1 VHRYAALVLLPLTS
15 FGLHAQK
22 TERHFDYG
30 FEERVRNENW
40 NNIFDYNDSTD
51 DERRQVRYRTRL
63 WMTTSLT
70 SDIDLSI
77 GVASESNQIL
87 QPRTATHFDEAIFET
102 AYVDIKRLFVKGL
115 SLRVGRQNL
124 IRGEGFLLLEG
135 DPWDGSRSI
144 YQNAAVLGYQR
155 GKSKVELIGIFNPR
169 SDRFLPC
176 FNCKSRQLV
185 EWNESALGAY
195 YTDNHLKP
203 TSIEAYFFYKREF
216 GDRRPATNP
225 QFQAD
230 RYTYTAGGR
239 AVHKLPRSFSLT
251 GEFAGQW
258 GHQRP
263 GFDIR
268 AWGGYS
274 YLKRTYGPQ
283 QRHSASFGY
292 WAMSG
297 SDPSKPGVIGN
308 WDPLFSRWPK
318 WSEGYIYTQF
328 KEIGVGYWT
337 NAGMWQAETVYAPW
351 KPLSLRG
358 TLYQMHAFHPFQ
370 GNPQLY
376 ANGSGRGL
384 EYQFRADLIVNKNW
398 RGHALWEHHLPG
410 SFYSGKDPGFF
421 FRLEVAYQFTGRLAF

>member
-1 VHRYAALVLLPLTS
+1 VRLFGGGAGAEAALSPVRLTRRKRGS
-15 FGLHAQK
+15 IRAPVRRACSAATDFVRPARPK
-22 TERHFDYG
+22 TERHFVYG

-63 WMTTSLT
+63 WMAASLT
-70 SDIDLSI
+70 SNIDISL
-77 GVASESNQIL
+77 GVVSESNQIL
-87 QPRTATHFDEAIFET
+87 QPHTAVHFDEGVFET

-124 IRGEGFLLLEG
+124 MKGEGFPLLEG

-169 SDRFLPC
+169 IDRFLPC
-176 FNCKSRQLV
+176 FNDKSKQLV
-185 EWNESALGAY
+185 DWNEPALGAY
-195 YTDNHLKP
+195 YTDSHLKAA
-203 TSIEAYFFYKREF
+203 SIEAYLFYKREF
-216 GDRRPATNP
+216 GDPRPATNA

-239 AVHKLPRSFSLT
+239 AVHKLPLSFSLT
-251 GEFAGQW
+251 VEFAGQR

-263 GFDIR
+263 NREIR

-274 YLKRTYGPQ
+274 YLKRTYGPR
-283 QRHSASFGY
+283 QRNSTSFGY

-297 SDPSKPGVIGN
+297 SDPATPGVTGN
-308 WDPLFSRWPK
+308 WNPLFARWPK

-328 KEIGVGYWT
+328 REAGVAYWT
-337 NAGMWQAETVYAPW
+337 NNGMWQAESVHAPW

-358 TLYQMHAFHPFQ
+358 TLFHMHAFHPFP
-370 GNPQLY
+370 GNPQLFS
-376 ANGSGRGL
+376 NGAGRGL
-384 EYQFRADLIVNKNW
+384 E
-398 RGHALWEHHLPG
+398 
-410 SFYSGKDPGFF
+410 
-421 FRLEVAYQFTGRLAF
+421 